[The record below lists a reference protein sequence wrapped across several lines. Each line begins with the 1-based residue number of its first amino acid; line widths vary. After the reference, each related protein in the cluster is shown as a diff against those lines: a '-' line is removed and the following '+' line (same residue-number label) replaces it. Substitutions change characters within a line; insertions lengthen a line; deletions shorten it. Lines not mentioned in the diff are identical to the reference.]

1 MLVIVCFAMLLF
13 YLMKRRKG
21 ECGWEEIFV
30 CSVEMFLHFVN
41 LCVGESHLIE
51 LKDGRQINWF
61 RYAGWLITC
70 PVILIQLSNLD
81 GSRKNKSRESVMTNQ
96 EIFITANQA
105 MIVCGFSASL
115 CQSFLLKYMFFMCA
129 SVFYA
134 YLCLHAA
141 RVFSRVYDRCPQSV
155 ETVALIFYMSWTSF
169 PIMWIAADLG
179 YMTHAESVVGH
190 CFADLISK
198 NLFGFLAWRLQWKV
212 LKRDDSRTISSVEL
226 GDLLRVKAKRKRR
239 ADSGNNSPKDPS
251 YGETITCCID
261 SAEKCLD
268 KTIDNFL
275 GADPL
280 SIDMKQNMKQR
291 QASSFL

>member
-1 MLVIVCFAMLLF
+1 VIVCLVMLLF

-30 CSVEMFLHFVN
+30 CGVEMCLHFVN

-96 EIFITANQA
+96 EVFITANQA
-105 MIVCGFSASL
+105 MIVGGFSASL
-115 CQSFLLKYMFFMCA
+115 CQSFYLKYSFFLFA
-129 SVFYA
+129 SIFYG

-155 ETVALIFYMSWTSF
+155 ETVALVFYMSWTSF

-212 LKRDDSRTISSVEL
+212 LKRDDARMVSSVEM
-226 GDLLRVKAKRKRR
+226 GDMLRVKAKRKRR

-251 YGETITCCID
+251 YGEAITCCID

-275 GADPL
+275 GSDPL
-280 SIDMKQNMKQR
+280 SIDLKQTKQR
-291 QASSFL
+291 QASFL